1 MPFRQVFSFAHK
13 RPNIERTVRRGVA
26 THLDVTIYQLT
37 VVYDDANTSSAS
49 SASSASSTSSAL
61 PPPPSSSPL
70 SSDSRKRSRAAP
82 LAAPPASETVAVH
95 PADCTEALHG
105 VVALGGKVARIECE
119 TDGLSALA
127 LFLMVDVDAL
137 GSGYFPAEEHM
148 INLCKAVWREAR
160 VPLLE
165 KQVEGGGKGNDTS
178 YAGGKEGNMLLYVGG
193 KEGNMLYAA
202 GKEGNMLYAGGRV
215 RNTRTSSKQYQ
226 TEYPEDSNSR
236 FEEQG
241 YSYRR
246 NSRPPLP
253 LPPPGWN
260 AELPLF
266 AHQQS
271 TVAWM
276 IGIEDSI
283 PRSIRYARV

>member
-1 MPFRQVFSFAHK
+1 VFSFAHK
-13 RPNIERTVRRGVA
+13 RPNIERTIRRGVA

-49 SASSASSTSSAL
+49 STSSAL

-70 SSDSRKRSRAAP
+70 SSDSRKRSR
-82 LAAPPASETVAVH
+82 AAPPASETVAVH

-178 YAGGKEGNMLLYVGG
+178 YAGGKEGNML
-193 KEGNMLYAA
+193 YAG

-246 NSRPPLP
+246 NSRPPPP